1 MAKKS
6 FNIEIKSN
14 FSFKKINTN
23 FQEMLDSLNLP
34 ISTVIASNSKKRIE
48 KGVKPPLKEST
59 LRQRREGKTSFS
71 GHSVKPTP
79 GETRPLLYSQRL
91 FNSLKGTKDGL
102 EIMDYGLLHQKGFIE
117 DFGKVP
123 ARKFLGEL
131 SDDKNALSR
140 LESIIAKKMT
150 KAMRK

>member
-1 MAKKS
+1 M
-6 FNIEIKSN
+6 KSN
-14 FSFKKINTN
+14 FSFKKMNTN
-23 FQEMLDSLNLP
+23 FQEMLASLNLP

-59 LRQRREGKTSFS
+59 LRQRREGKTSFA
-71 GHSVKPTP
+71 GHSVTPTP
-79 GETRPLLYSQRL
+79 GETRPLLYSKRL
-91 FNSLKGTKDGL
+91 FDSLKGTKDGL
-102 EIMDYGLLHQKGFIE
+102 EIMDYGLLHQEWFIE

-131 SDDKNALSR
+131 SDDKDTLSR